1 MIKYNIVLI
10 ADRIQNKAALDMQ
23 SDKLEQI
30 GDDYFFQIYNSLQRI
45 SPKVTHYNDLPTFI
59 DNIYK
64 HRNDIVF
71 TMYGGNSSRNRMALV
86 PGICESYNIKY
97 VGADVYNRIIC
108 QDKNISKELAKKAG
122 ILVPDSVTINSLD
135 NLNTFNLHLLKYPV
149 VIKPLMEGS
158 SIGIT
163 KNSLCQNANNIK
175 EKIEKL
181 YKTYNQPIMVE
192 QFIPGKEIVT
202 CLVGSS
208 KNIRLAEMVEVCVE
222 QDNTYFNDKLYT
234 GEIKHQNKVNTY
246 HRIITSEID
255 GSIMNTIKQVFTS
268 FGKMDYMRIDGKLYN
283 NKFYMIEFTPDAS
296 LSAHCSFKDIYEY
309 QNKTYDNLMED
320 IINSS
325 LENYRIQ

>member
-1 MIKYNIVLI
+1 MINYNLVLI
-10 ADRIQNKAALDMQ
+10 ADRVGNKSTLDM
-23 SDKLEQI
+23 SSNLLEQI

-64 HRNDIVF
+64 HKQDIVF
-71 TMYGGNSSRNRMALV
+71 TIYGGNASRNRMALV

-108 QDKNISKELAKKAG
+108 QDKNISKEIAKKAG
-122 ILVPDSVTINSLD
+122 LLVPDSITINSLED
-135 NLNTFNLHLLKYPV
+135 LQKLDVKSIKYPV

-163 KNSLCQNANNIK
+163 QNSLCTDERNVTMKVQELFRN
-175 EKIEKL
+175 
-181 YKTYNQPIMVE
+181 YQQPIMIE

-202 CLVGSS
+202 CLIGST
-208 KNIRLAEMVEVCVE
+208 KHIRLAEMVEVCVE
-222 QDNTYFNDKLYT
+222 DDDTYFDSRLYT
-234 GEIKHQNKVNTY
+234 AEIKHQNKVNTY
-246 HRIITSEID
+246 HRIITSKID
-255 GSIMNTIKQVFTS
+255 NTIMNTIKKVFTS
-268 FGKMDYMRIDGKLYN
+268 FGKMDYMRIDGKLYK

-296 LSAHCSFKDIYEY
+296 LGAHCSFKDIY
-309 QNKTYDNLMED
+309 QQSNRNYDMLMED

-325 LENYRIQ
+325 LENYQIQ

>member
-71 TMYGGNSSRNRMALV
+71 TIYGGNSSRNRMALV

-163 KNSLCQNANNIK
+163 KNKFMPECQQHK
-175 EKIEKL
+175 
-181 YKTYNQPIMVE
+181 
-192 QFIPGKEIVT
+192 
-202 CLVGSS
+202 
-208 KNIRLAEMVEVCVE
+208 R
-222 QDNTYFNDKLYT
+222 
-234 GEIKHQNKVNTY
+234 
-246 HRIITSEID
+246 
-255 GSIMNTIKQVFTS
+255 
-268 FGKMDYMRIDGKLYN
+268 
-283 NKFYMIEFTPDAS
+283 
-296 LSAHCSFKDIYEY
+296 KD
-309 QNKTYDNLMED
+309 
-320 IINSS
+320 
-325 LENYRIQ
+325 

>member
-1 MIKYNIVLI
+1 
-10 ADRIQNKAALDMQ
+10 
-23 SDKLEQI
+23 
-30 GDDYFFQIYNSLQRI
+30 
-45 SPKVTHYNDLPTFI
+45 
-59 DNIYK
+59 
-64 HRNDIVF
+64 
-71 TMYGGNSSRNRMALV
+71 
-86 PGICESYNIKY
+86 
-97 VGADVYNRIIC
+97 
-108 QDKNISKELAKKAG
+108 
-122 ILVPDSVTINSLD
+122 
-135 NLNTFNLHLLKYPV
+135 
-149 VIKPLMEGS
+149 
-158 SIGIT
+158 
-163 KNSLCQNANNIK
+163 
-175 EKIEKL
+175 
-181 YKTYNQPIMVE
+181 MVE

>member
-1 MIKYNIVLI
+1 MKPPSIVIDHFLST
-10 ADRIQNKAALDMQ
+10 KW
-23 SDKLEQI
+23 SKKL
-30 GDDYFFQIYNSLQRI
+30 F
-45 SPKVTHYNDLPTFI
+45 
-59 DNIYK
+59 
-64 HRNDIVF
+64 
-71 TMYGGNSSRNRMALV
+71 
-86 PGICESYNIKY
+86 
-97 VGADVYNRIIC
+97 
-108 QDKNISKELAKKAG
+108 
-122 ILVPDSVTINSLD
+122 TINHYEL
-135 NLNTFNLHLLKYPV
+135 
-149 VIKPLMEGS
+149 
-158 SIGIT
+158 
-163 KNSLCQNANNIK
+163 QN
-175 EKIEKL
+175 
-181 YKTYNQPIMVE
+181 
-192 QFIPGKEIVT
+192 GKCIVT
-202 CLVGSS
+202 QELS
-208 KNIRLAEMVEVCVE
+208 AYVCVE